1 MADPVS
7 HSDIMFCMTEEL
19 ENNKFRPEAGEEKR
33 TR

>member
-7 HSDIMFCMTEEL
+7 HSAIMSWMTEEL
-19 ENNKFRPEAGEEKR
+19 AKNKFRPEGGKEKR